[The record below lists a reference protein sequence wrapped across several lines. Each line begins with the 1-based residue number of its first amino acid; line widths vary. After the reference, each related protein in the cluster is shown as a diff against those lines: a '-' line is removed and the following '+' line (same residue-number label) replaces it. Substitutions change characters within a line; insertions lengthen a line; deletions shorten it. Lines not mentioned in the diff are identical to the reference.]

1 MSTPTARNY
10 LITGGA
16 RGIGRGLSRLL
27 LSSGHRV
34 CILDNNPSELDHT
47 ATQFSKS
54 HTRGRDFEALQCNLR

>member
-1 MSTPTARNY
+1 MSSSTCRNY

-34 CILDNNPSELDHT
+34 FILDHNTEELAHIT
-47 ATQFSKS
+47 TPKAANSK
-54 HTRGRDFEALQCNLR
+54 Q